1 MSIPSQFLCPITH
14 EIMKDPVSD
23 PEGNSYERIAIIK
36 WLKQSATSPLTR
48 TRLTIKKLKYNRKLR
63 EEIKIY
69 KQDIKIRKM
78 IKRAI
83 RQERIHTEQL
93 IQQAI
98 QSEIDN
104 IFNTLFYIR
113 NKNEELIQQA
123 VQTAFDNQQV
133 QERNKRKRTT
143 ECVQKAEKRI
153 KFSEKPLYSKLQ
165 KIIQTHIR
173 RVVPF

>member
-23 PEGNSYERIAIIK
+23 PEGHSYERIAIIK

-48 TRLTIKKLKYNRKLR
+48 TRLTIKKLKYNRRLR
-63 EEIKIY
+63 GEIKIY

-98 QSEIDN
+98 QS
-104 IFNTLFYIR
+104 
-113 NKNEELIQQA
+113 
-123 VQTAFDNQQV
+123 AFDNQQV
-133 QERNKRKRTT
+133 KERCKRKRTT
-143 ECVQKAEKRI
+143 EQVQKAEKRI
-153 KFSEKPLYSKLQ
+153 KLSEKPVYSRIQ
-165 KIIQTHIR
+165 KIIQTNIR
-173 RVVPF
+173 RLVPF